1 MKLNLC
7 KKSGLHL
14 TPVGDKEYVRLLNT
28 EIDIDPEMLDMDQS
42 IEMQI
47 ASGLPEEHDTWLMS
61 ALEEVATNSGTT
73 IEEIVQGLRNDQF
86 PEESISLLI
95 ASLQR
100 AIQQGLI
107 VDREFDLPGNM
118 PEGIASKLN
127 MKKKAEYSYSA
138 QLISQMTQGL
148 DRVSVNFTV
157 DGAEAVVNFQ
167 GEGVEPQQYHIRV
180 TPVSSVERQQETTG
194 DRGEY

>member
-95 ASLQR
+95 ASIYSQFLLAYFPEDQ
-100 AIQQGLI
+100 IL
-107 VDREFDLPGNM
+107 DL
-118 PEGIASKLN
+118 
-127 MKKKAEYSYSA
+127 
-138 QLISQMTQGL
+138 QLIPVVL
-148 DRVSVNFTV
+148 RV
-157 DGAEAVVNFQ
+157 VVKL
-167 GEGVEPQQYHIRV
+167 
-180 TPVSSVERQQETTG
+180 
-194 DRGEY
+194 